1 MRNSFGK
8 DAMQLKALSV
18 KQPYASMI
26 AQGSKTI
33 ETRTWPTEYRGDLLI
48 VSCKK
53 PRIPGLPSGKALC
66 IAKLVDC
73 RPMLIEDKDPARCQ
87 WYRGAWSWV
96 LEDIRKIQPFSVR
109 GRLKLY
115 DVEIE
120 E

>member
-1 MRNSFGK
+1 
-8 DAMQLKALSV
+8 
-18 KQPYASMI
+18 MI

-53 PRIPGLPSGKALC
+53 PRISGLPSGKALC
-66 IAKLVDC
+66 IVKLVDC
-73 RPMLIEDKDPARCQ
+73 RPMLVEDQSPARCQ
-87 WYRGAWSWV
+87 WYSGAWAWV

-115 DVEIE
+115 DVKR
-120 E
+120 

>member
-1 MRNSFGK
+1 MRF
-8 DAMQLKALSV
+8 KALSV

-33 ETRTWPTEYRGDLLI
+33 ETRNWPTKYRGDLLI
-48 VSCKK
+48 VSTQK
-53 PRIPGLPSGKALC
+53 PMIPGLPSGKAVC

-73 RPMLIEDKDPARCQ
+73 RPTLVGDEGRARCDV
-87 WYRGAWSWV
+87 WYKGAWAWV
-96 LEDIRKIQPFSVR
+96 LEDIRPIQPFSVR
-109 GRLKLY
+109 GHLKLY